1 MQSFEQQK
9 QSKSMKSF
17 NEDYIQR
24 RQVLSSL
31 VLNVPYRVEGFD
43 TAPKISKLLTFPFGI
58 RIDSLLLY
66 KYIFKFV
73 SGMSVLMVAT
83 CILIT
88 CFYLPLKYQNIE
100 MSKNA
105 RMLTNKQF
113 ALLAK
118 VQETSSYNKLFTNAN
133 SLRLEDSKEI
143 INLRNNTYSST
154 EQSGTFKTFSK
165 YPSIHFSGF

>member
-1 MQSFEQQK
+1 
-9 QSKSMKSF
+9 
-17 NEDYIQR
+17 
-24 RQVLSSL
+24 
-31 VLNVPYRVEGFD
+31 
-43 TAPKISKLLTFPFGI
+43 
-58 RIDSLLLY
+58 
-66 KYIFKFV
+66 
-73 SGMSVLMVAT
+73 
-83 CILIT
+83 
-88 CFYLPLKYQNIE
+88 

>member
-88 CFYLPLKYQNIE
+88 CFYLPL
-100 MSKNA
+100 
-105 RMLTNKQF
+105 
-113 ALLAK
+113 
-118 VQETSSYNKLFTNAN
+118 
-133 SLRLEDSKEI
+133 
-143 INLRNNTYSST
+143 
-154 EQSGTFKTFSK
+154 
-165 YPSIHFSGF
+165 

>member
-1 MQSFEQQK
+1 
-9 QSKSMKSF
+9 MKSF

-24 RQVLSSL
+24 RQGLSSL

-58 RIDSLLLY
+58 RIDSLSLY
-66 KYIFKFV
+66 QYIFKFI
-73 SGMSVLMVAT
+73 SGMSVLMAST

-88 CFYLPLKYQNIE
+88 CFYLPIKYQNME
-100 MSKNA
+100 MSTDA
-105 RMLTNKQF
+105 RILTNKQF

-118 VQETSSYNKLFTNAN
+118 VQETSSYNKLFTSAN
-133 SLRLEDSKEI
+133 SLNLEDSKEVVI
-143 INLRNNTYSST
+143 LRNNN
-154 EQSGTFKTFSK
+154 TFTANKKTKSDTFNK